1 MAKEI
6 KREEE
11 KEAMWESEERK
22 RKGDK
27 GGEEMRWLMKG
38 QLTIGKV
45 LRTEIYF

>member
-27 GGEEMRWLMKG
+27 GGKKWDD
-38 QLTIGKV
+38 
-45 LRTEIYF
+45 